1 MSKLL
6 LCWVVLRRT
15 PRTRSVCARPYR
27 ARTRSFGEDCE
38 PSACSKVWSAATP
51 AADAFANDYFN
62 RSIREVLDVQAYL
75 QGC

>member
-1 MSKLL
+1 
-6 LCWVVLRRT
+6 LCPAEQSAAKILGG
-15 PRTRSVCARPYR
+15 Y
-27 ARTRSFGEDCE
+27 CE